1 MANNYPYSPNYY
13 QYPYNGYM
21 SYQQPQQ
28 SYTQNVK
35 YMEWV
40 EGEVGAKAFQMP
52 AGYVPNTPVPLWD
65 STAHKI
71 YLKSWNLMGKADDL
85 VELSYEIK
93 GPQNTFML
101 PENTSG
107 KDMSQYATKQD
118 IEKLKEE
125 VQNLVNMISKSNS
138 NKTRGEA

>member
-1 MANNYPYSPNYY
+1 
-13 QYPYNGYM
+13 
-21 SYQQPQQ
+21 
-28 SYTQNVK
+28 
-35 YMEWV
+35 
-40 EGEVGAKAFQMP
+40 
-52 AGYVPNTPVPLWD
+52 
-65 STAHKI
+65 
-71 YLKSWNLMGKADDL
+71 MGKADDL